1 MHYAR
6 TRINLAMAFLIWQT
20 CALPGVVSAEQ
31 KSTFEGENPVVAVV
45 AGRKEIR
52 ARDVE
57 ALFPSEMRSLRERF
71 DALKK
76 AGLET
81 LIAHA
86 VLELEAERRGTTL
99 DDLLKSLVPSQIEI
113 KDVDVERE
121 YLETGRSLGIVNEA
135 EARAL
140 LKLQM
145 EAQRKVIAF
154 RAAVAE
160 LRRQA
165 RVEIRDRD
173 SLPANRAAAATLNAV
188 GSSDARAVLVVFT
201 DFECPYCRRAH
212 ESLQRAAKEFGTA
225 LMVVYKY
232 LPLPNHRRAFAAAV
246 AAECAGRQ
254 SRFWDYADR
263 LFSSTE
269 LSDKELRRQAEAL
282 GLDLAL
288 FERCLASDEAASVVL
303 GNMRE
308 AKSAGI
314 EATPSLVLNG
324 RNLKGFSTYEALKDE
339 IDNEIR
345 SQGERPRGVQ

>member
-1 MHYAR
+1 MG
-6 TRINLAMAFLIWQT
+6 RIQTKIHLAATLFILQT
-20 CALPGVVSAEQ
+20 CGLAGVPGAQ
-31 KSTFEGENPVVAVV
+31 QRSTFEAENPVLAVV
-45 AGRKEIR
+45 AGSKEIR

-57 ALFPSEMRSLRERF
+57 ALFPSEMRTLRERF

-81 LIAHA
+81 LISRA

-99 DDLLKSLVPSQIEI
+99 DSLLKSLVPSTIEVRE
-113 KDVDVERE
+113 VDVERE

-160 LRRQA
+160 LKRQA
-165 RVEIRDRD
+165 RIEIRDRE
-173 SLPANRAAAATLNAV
+173 SIPPSRAAADRLNDV
-188 GSSDARAVLVVFT
+188 GSNDAQAVLVVFT

-212 ESLQRAAKEFGTA
+212 ESLQRAAKEFGAA
-225 LMVVYKY
+225 LRIVYKY
-232 LPLPNHRRAFAAAV
+232 LPLPNHRQAFAAAV

-254 SRFWDYADR
+254 ARFWDYADR
-263 LFSSTE
+263 LFLSTE
-269 LSDKELRRQAEAL
+269 LSDKELRRHAEAL
-282 GLDLAL
+282 DLDLAL
-288 FERCLASDEAASVVL
+288 FEKCSRSDDAATVVL

-308 AKSAGI
+308 ARSAGI
-314 EATPSLVLNG
+314 DATPSFVLNG
-324 RNLKGFSTYEALKDE
+324 RSLKGFSTYEALKDE

-345 SQGERPRGVQ
+345 SRGERPRGAQ